1 MCSYFREGSVCTVP
15 NSDGKRLAEMFGSRD
30 PDKIIEA
37 LGEWNQKMATR
48 ALNSLED
55 EMPEKS
61 ALDPTVS
68 TALKQV
74 FDNGVKLA
82 KLINPNLDGK
92 GGGTT
97 VNVGIN
103 MAAGAQRPQVT
114 AHRTDESHTRE
125 LAATVI
131 AELEAEGYQRSQITE
146 AMVREKLKE
155 YVAKETGHQS
165 GPVPTYGMQA
175 IEGEVVE
182 DD

>member
-1 MCSYFREGSVCTVP
+1 MCTVP

-30 PDKIIEA
+30 PDKIIDA
-37 LGEWNQKMATR
+37 LGEWNQKMAAR
-48 ALNSLED
+48 ALDSLDD
-55 EMPEKS
+55 EMPEKT

-82 KLINPNLDGK
+82 KLINPNLEGK
-92 GGGTT
+92 GGGGTT

-103 MAAGAQRPQVT
+103 MGGQRPQVT
-114 AHRTDESHTRE
+114 AQRTDESHTRE

-131 AELEAEGYQRSQITE
+131 AELEAEGYARSQITE
-146 AMVREKLKE
+146 AMVREKLQE
-155 YVAKETGHQS
+155 YVAKETGRQPQ
-165 GPVPTYGMQA
+165 GQPVFGIKE

-182 DD
+182 DE

>member
-1 MCSYFREGSVCTVP
+1 
-15 NSDGKRLAEMFGSRD
+15 MFGSRD
-30 PDKIIEA
+30 PDKIIGA
-37 LGEWNQKMATR
+37 LSEWNQKMAER
-48 ALNSLED
+48 ALDSMND
-55 EMPEKS
+55 EMPEKT

-92 GGGTT
+92 GGGGTT

-103 MAAGAQRPQVT
+103 MGGQRPQVT
-114 AHRTDESHTRE
+114 AQRVDESQTRE

-131 AELEAEGYQRSQITE
+131 AELEAEGHLRSQITE
-146 AMVREKLKE
+146 AMVREKLQE
-155 YVAKETGHQS
+155 YVARERPHAAQPQQNFGLKQ
-165 GPVPTYGMQA
+165 
-175 IEGEVVE
+175 IEAEVVDE

>member
-30 PDKIIEA
+30 PDKIIDA
-37 LGEWNQKMATR
+37 LGEWNQKMAAR
-48 ALNSLED
+48 ALDSLDD

-92 GGGTT
+92 GGGGTT

-103 MAAGAQRPQVT
+103 MANGQRPQVT
-114 AHRTDESHTRE
+114 AQRTDESHTRE

-146 AMVREKLKE
+146 TMVREKLKE
-155 YVAKETGHQS
+155 YVAKETGHQ
-165 GPVPTYGMQA
+165 PKPTYGMQA